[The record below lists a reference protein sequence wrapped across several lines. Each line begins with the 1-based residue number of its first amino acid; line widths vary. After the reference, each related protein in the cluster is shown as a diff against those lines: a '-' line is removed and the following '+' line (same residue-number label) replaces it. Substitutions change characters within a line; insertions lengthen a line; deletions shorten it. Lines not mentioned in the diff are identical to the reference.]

1 MHLQN
6 HKLYVSDGKTQSSSV
21 FHLRKAKAALTTDQ
35 MTTCNMKQLCSSL
48 PSAPRSFV
56 MSFSSLF
63 WFVANSFTVLFQ
75 SLINLNSSSS
85 RLQFSPKKTIYI
97 TVCMYYCILLVTHK
111 MIAFPSGVGTER
123 KSWSCQHVPV

>member
-63 WFVANSFTVLFQ
+63 WFMANSFTVLFQ

-85 RLQFSPKKTIYI
+85 RLQFSPKKLSAYS
-97 TVCMYYCILLVTHK
+97 ILLVTHK